1 MSVLCE
7 DDVIYEQ
14 AVEKCNKLKQAG
26 EKCNL
31 TVIHNQMRKE
41 KGLPLIY
48 DDNVVDDT
56 QEKELTKDDKQA
68 YFWWKFKHDFFDDI
82 GIKRLSKLPKG
93 DTFILLYIELIT
105 LSLKCNG
112 YICYEGI
119 GIDLNEEISLHL
131 DRDIEECT
139 ELIEVL
145 EKYNL
150 ITLSDDKE
158 MIYIKSFNTYTG
170 VDDAKTRMRNSRERK
185 KHFILVTIYIF
196 TTSTHSICY
205 DM

>member
-1 MSVLCE
+1 MASSE
-7 DDVIYEQ
+7 NDYIYENSVKEYNQ
-14 AVEKCNKLKQAG
+14 KIQAG
-26 EKCNL
+26 EKCDFN
-31 TVIHNQMRKE
+31 VIYNKNRKE
-41 KGLPLIY
+41 HGLPPIY
-48 DDNVVDDT
+48 EDNVVDDT

-93 DTFILLYIELIT
+93 DTFILLYIKLIT
-105 LSLKCNG
+105 LALKCNG

-119 GIDLNEEISLHL
+119 GISLNEEISLHL

-150 ITLSDDKE
+150 ITLIDDKE
-158 MIYIKSFNTYTG
+158 TIYIKSFNTYTG
-170 VDDAKTRMRNSRERK
+170 VDDAKTRMRNSRERNK
-185 KHFILVTIYIF
+185 QQKSAL
-196 TTSTHSICY
+196 S
-205 DM
+205 